1 MTIMENE
8 NETYLSDWLAGK
20 ISDGQLKQLVGE
32 SDFLDYQKLKNTL
45 EGYTTAN
52 PDMEQ
57 NFSAI
62 KQKIE
67 TQKSKKTARVFPL
80 WRYAAIAAAVL
91 LFFGLFQ
98 LFYFSNTNETGF
110 GATQMVTLPDN
121 SQVTLNAKSKL
132 SYPNLFQYNRTLDLE
147 GEAFFE
153 VQKGSRFTVKTAL
166 GCVTVL
172 GTKFNVNSH
181 KDYFEVICYEGKVRV
196 ETKGKIAI
204 LTPSESIRFY
214 DHTSENWADMQTK
227 PSWINGETTFKNVP
241 MQYVLSQFTNQY
253 NVVIDYPK
261 SVENVKFT
269 GAFTHKNRAVALKSI
284 CIPLHLK
291 YSDNGAGKIIISE

>member
-1 MTIMENE
+1 MENE

-20 ISDGQLKQLVGE
+20 ISDEQLEQLVGE
-32 SDFLDYQKLKNTL
+32 TDFLAYQKLKNSL
-45 EGYTTAN
+45 GNYTVSS

-57 NFSAI
+57 NFSAV
-62 KQKIE
+62 KRKFE
-67 TQKSKKTARVFPL
+67 AQKSRKEIKVFPL
-80 WRYAAIAAAVL
+80 WRYVSIAAAVL

-98 LFYFSNTNETGF
+98 LFYFSNVRETDF
-110 GATQMVTLPDN
+110 GATQIVALPDN

-132 SYPNLFQYNRTLDLE
+132 SYANLFRYNRTLELE

-153 VQKGSRFTVKTAL
+153 VEKGSTFKVKTAL

-172 GTKFNVNSH
+172 GTKFDVNAH

-196 ETKGKIAI
+196 EAKGKIAI

-214 DHTSENWADMQTK
+214 DHTVENRAAATEPK

-241 MQYVLSQFTNQY
+241 MQYVLNQFRNQY
-253 NVVIDYPK
+253 NVTIDYPK
-261 SVENVKFT
+261 TVENVKFT
-269 GAFTHKNRAVALKSI
+269 GTFTHKNKAVALKSI

-291 YSDNGAGKIIISE
+291 YSEDSTGKIIISE